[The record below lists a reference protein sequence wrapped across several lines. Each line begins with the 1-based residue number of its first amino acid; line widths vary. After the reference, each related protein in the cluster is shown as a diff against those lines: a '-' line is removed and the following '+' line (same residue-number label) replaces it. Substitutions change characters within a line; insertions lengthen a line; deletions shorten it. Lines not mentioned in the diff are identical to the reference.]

1 MYSQQSAMHL
11 TVSVTAWGRGV
22 GVDTVPILSGVYFLQ
37 QQLYVGSESVIA
49 QVKFHQC
56 DMYGTACADCCLAR
70 DPYCAWDGISCS
82 RYYPTALQAK
92 R

>member
-1 MYSQQSAMHL
+1 ML
-11 TVSVTAWGRGV
+11 
-22 GVDTVPILSGVYFLQ
+22 FQ
-37 QQLYVGSESVIA
+37 QQLYIGTESVIA

-82 RYYPTALQAK
+82 RYYPTGMQAK